1 VGKGD
6 RARPDDPLRT
16 LCDGMATNLGDIQFE
31 LYHSSQP
38 THLVAIENGSP
49 PAMIVGEGLIKRTV
63 VKEQRFAL
71 GRSIKQLS
79 DGSFLGMLLGTKELP
94 RLIAAAVLPYHPN
107 SPIATFP
114 GVSLDDM
121 AKKINKALPRKIRK
135 AVEELMR
142 DRAPDLAKVPDY
154 DVYLRGVAHSANR
167 AGLTMCNDL
176 PQSLMH
182 LTREIPELKDKRL
195 NTTEEIVSTLSR
207 HASFCE
213 LLRFAVSEEYFRI
226 RARMK
231 FSITA

>member
-1 VGKGD
+1 
-6 RARPDDPLRT
+6 
-16 LCDGMATNLGDIQFE
+16 
-31 LYHSSQP
+31 
-38 THLVAIENGSP
+38 
-49 PAMIVGEGLIKRTV
+49 
-63 VKEQRFAL
+63 
-71 GRSIKQLS
+71 
-79 DGSFLGMLLGTKELP
+79 MLLGSKELP
-94 RLIAAAVLPYHPN
+94 RLIASAVLPYHPN

-121 AKKINKALPRKIRK
+121 AKKINKALPRKVRK

-195 NTTEEIVSTLSR
+195 NTTDEIVAALSR

-213 LLRFAVSEEYFRI
+213 LLRFAVSEEYFRL